1 MSVGGGALRGGHH
14 LLKDFS
20 ITTESKV
27 MELSLNKKCGK
38 KVTEVSYR
46 IVRL

>member
-20 ITTESKV
+20 ITTESKAYGTLPKQE
-27 MELSLNKKCGK
+27 MWQKSNRGL
-38 KVTEVSYR
+38 
-46 IVRL
+46 I